1 MVNRYLNG
9 QRRGKRKKYTHLS
22 LWPGVKPQQIWQKRL
37 PKHHKHK
44 SVEKKKM
51 QKHEKNS
58 IIDLLNVQ
66 KLLFWLTNFMQYNL
80 NNE

>member
-1 MVNRYLNG
+1 MV
-9 QRRGKRKKYTHLS
+9 KEEEKEKKYTHLS

-51 QKHEKNS
+51 QKNMKKTQ
-58 IIDLLNVQ
+58 L
-66 KLLFWLTNFMQYNL
+66 
-80 NNE
+80 

>member
-1 MVNRYLNG
+1 MV
-9 QRRGKRKKYTHLS
+9 KEEEKEKKYTHLS

-37 PKHHKHK
+37 LKHHKHK

-51 QKHEKNS
+51 QKHEKNL

-66 KLLFWLTNFMQYNL
+66 KLLLWLTNFMQYNL